1 MAVKEINWTSLIER
15 LKNENPEK
23 IILFGSYAR
32 GTPSSES
39 DIDVLVI
46 KNIPKEEQRNEK
58 LRLKRKLR
66 DFVLSHGISIDVH
79 LANPENIKKRID
91 MGDKFYQDIL
101 EKGKVLY
108 AK

>member
-1 MAVKEINWTSLIER
+1 
-15 LKNENPEK
+15 
-23 IILFGSYAR
+23 
-32 GTPSSES
+32 
-39 DIDVLVI
+39 
-46 KNIPKEEQRNEK
+46 
-58 LRLKRKLR
+58 LKRKLR

-79 LANPENIKKRID
+79 LDNPENIKKRID

>member
-46 KNIPKEEQRNEK
+46 KNIPREEQRNEK
-58 LRLKRKLR
+58 LRLKRQIYLLLMKSKKSCNWPGIYIIRYINLY
-66 DFVLSHGISIDVH
+66 LSHQIDY
-79 LANPENIKKRID
+79 PTI
-91 MGDKFYQDIL
+91 
-101 EKGKVLY
+101 
-108 AK
+108 